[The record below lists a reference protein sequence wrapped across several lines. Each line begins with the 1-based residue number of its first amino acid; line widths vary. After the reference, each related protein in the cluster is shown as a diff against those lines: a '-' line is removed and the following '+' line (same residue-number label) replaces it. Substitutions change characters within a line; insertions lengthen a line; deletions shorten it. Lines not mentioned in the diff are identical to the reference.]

1 MENQIA
7 RSNIKERKSVL
18 LLFVQEKVHR
28 NGYFK
33 PKSNLSFRGI
43 RETFKLGKNT
53 IDWVILPNHLHDSTC
68 NNLLVVAL
76 GWEGY
81 IGEILKM
88 AIFQDK

>member
-1 MENQIA
+1 MVILNQNPI
-7 RSNIKERKSVL
+7 
-18 LLFVQEKVHR
+18 
-28 NGYFK
+28 
-33 PKSNLSFRGI
+33 LSFRGI
-43 RETFKLGKNT
+43 RETFKMGKNT

-88 AIFQDK
+88 TIFQDK